1 MPGRIEDYALIGDL
15 QTAALVGKDGSVDW
29 LCLPR
34 FDSPTCFAALL
45 GGDDQG
51 HWKLAPVGA
60 VECTSRSYAG
70 DSLVLET
77 VWETPTGTVK
87 VIDFMPQRDRT
98 PDLIRIVEG
107 VSGTVAMRGEL
118 RLRFDYGRVV
128 PWMRRTDHHRVAV
141 AGPDSVWLRGH
152 PFVHSYG
159 KDFATIT
166 EFTVNAGDRVPI
178 VLSWLPSHRG
188 TPPRQDPEKS
198 LRETLEGWQ
207 EWVRT
212 CAYDGPY
219 RAAVIRSLITLKALT
234 YEPTGGIVAAATAAL
249 PEQIGGERNWDYRF
263 CWLRDS
269 TMTLSA
275 LLAGGY
281 HEEAAAWRAWLL
293 RAIAG
298 DPADLQT
305 MYGVAGER
313 RLPEIIADWLP
324 GYEGSTPVR
333 FGNAAVDQLQLD
345 VYGEVI
351 QTLYMAMQAGIPMER
366 HVWGLMRTLMTF
378 LADNWDKPDEGLWE
392 VRGGRRHFVHSKVMC
407 WVAFDRAVKMAE
419 ATRMP
424 APVDRWRELRDAIHI
439 DVCAQGFDTELGSFT
454 QYYGGKTMDAA
465 TLFIVK
471 TGFLPPDDPRVIG
484 TVEAVQEALDHGG
497 FVRRYS
503 TGTTGDAEVDG
514 LEGEEGAFLACSF
527 WLADAL
533 IAIGRRDEAR
543 VLFERVAR
551 ISNDLGLI
559 SEEWDPRAKRQLGNT
574 PQAFT
579 HVALVNTAFLLDAV
593 PEPHATPEES

>member
-15 QTAALVGKDGSVDW
+15 QTAALVGRDGSIDW

-45 GGDDQG
+45 GDEDHG
-51 HWKLAPVGA
+51 HWRLAPVGA
-60 VECTSRSYAG
+60 TECTSRSYRG

-87 VIDFMPQRDRT
+87 VIDFMPQRDAT
-98 PDLIRIVEG
+98 PDVMRIVEG
-107 VSGTVAMRGEL
+107 LSGSVQMRGEL

-141 AGPDSVWLRGH
+141 AGPDSVWMRGH
-152 PFVHSYG
+152 HSIHSYG
-159 KDFATIT
+159 KDFATIG
-166 EFTVNAGDRVPI
+166 EFTVKAGDRVPI
-178 VLSWLPSHRG
+178 VLSWLPSHRSQ
-188 TPPRQDPEKS
+188 PPRQDAEKS
-198 LRETLEGWQ
+198 LQETLNAWQ
-207 EWVRT
+207 EWTSVSK
-212 CAYDGPY
+212 YQGPY
-219 RAAVIRSLITLKALT
+219 REAVVRSLIVLKALT
-234 YEPTGGIVAAATAAL
+234 FEPTGGIVAAVTASL

-275 LLAGGY
+275 LLHGGY
-281 HEEAAAWRAWLL
+281 MEEAAAWREWLL

-298 DPADLQT
+298 DAADLQT
-305 MYGVAGER
+305 MYGVGGER
-313 RLPEIIADWLP
+313 RLPEFTADWLP
-324 GYEGSTPVR
+324 GYEGSSPVR

-351 QTLYMAMQAGIPMER
+351 DTLHLALVAGVPMER
-366 HVWGLMRTLMTF
+366 HVWGLVKVLMRF
-378 LADNWDKPDEGLWE
+378 LEAHWGDPDEGLWE

-419 ATRMP
+419 ATGLP
-424 APVDRWRELRDAIHI
+424 APLAHWRRTRDAIHA
-439 DVCAQGFDTELGSFT
+439 DVCAKGYDPALGSFT
-454 QYYGGKTMDAA
+454 QSYGGKELDAA
-465 TLFIVK
+465 TLFVVK
-471 TGFLPPDDPRVIG
+471 SGFLPPDDPRVIG
-484 TVEAVQEALDHGG
+484 TVEAVQQQLDHGG

-503 TGTTGDAEVDG
+503 TGSAEDTAVDG

-527 WLADAL
+527 WLVDAL
-533 IAIGRRDEAR
+533 VAIGRKEEGRA
-543 VLFERVAR
+543 LFERVAA

-559 SEEWDPRAKRQLGNT
+559 SEEWDPKAGRQLGNT

-579 HVALVNTAFLLDAV
+579 HVALVNTAFLLDQ
-593 PEPHATPEES
+593 S

>member
-15 QTAALVGKDGSVDW
+15 QTAALVGRDGSIDW

-34 FDSPTCFAALL
+34 FDSPTCFASLL
-45 GGDDQG
+45 GGKEHG
-51 HWKLAPVGA
+51 AWRLAPEGA
-60 VECTSRSYAG
+60 EECTSRSYVG

-77 VWETPTGTVK
+77 VWETDTGTVK

-98 PDLIRIVEG
+98 PDVMRIVVG
-107 VSGTVAMRGEL
+107 VSGCVKMHAEM

-141 AGPDSVWLRGH
+141 AGPDSVWMRGH
-152 PFVHSYG
+152 STIRTFG
-159 KDFATIT
+159 KDFTT
-166 EFTVNAGDRVPI
+166 FGHFEVNAGDRVPI
-178 VLSWLPSHRG
+178 VLSWLPSHHSS
-188 TPPRQDPEKS
+188 PPRQDAEKS
-198 LRETLEGWQ
+198 LQESLRGWQ
-207 EWVRT
+207 EWASVSKYR
-212 CAYDGPY
+212 GPY
-219 RAAVIRSLITLKALT
+219 RDPVMRSLVVLKALT
-234 YEPTGGIVAAATAAL
+234 YEPTGGIVAAATASL
-249 PEQIGGERNWDYRF
+249 PEEIGGERNWDYRF

-275 LLAGGY
+275 LLRSGY
-281 HEEAAAWRAWLL
+281 VEEASAWREWLL

-313 RLPEIIADWLP
+313 RLTEFTADWFP
-324 GYEGSTPVR
+324 GYEGSAPVR

-351 QTLYMAMQAGIPMER
+351 DTLYLALTAGIPMER
-366 HVWGLMRTLMTF
+366 HVWALINSFMRF
-378 LADNWDKPDEGLWE
+378 LENHWSDPDEGLWE

-419 ATRMP
+419 ITGMP
-424 APVDRWRELRDAIHI
+424 APVDRWREVRDAIHL
-439 DVCAQGFDTELGSFT
+439 DVCTKGFDRELGSFT
-454 QYYGGKTMDAA
+454 QYYGGKELDAS
-465 TLFIVK
+465 TLFVVK
-471 TGFLPPDDPRVIG
+471 TGFLPADDPRVVG
-484 TVEAVQEALDHGG
+484 TVDAVQKGLDHDG
-497 FVRRYS
+497 FVLRYS
-503 TGTTGDAEVDG
+503 TGEPDDSQVDG
-514 LEGEEGAFLACSF
+514 LQGTEGAFLACSF

-533 IAIGRRDEAR
+533 IAIGRVEEGRQ
-543 VLFERVAR
+543 LFERVAA

-559 SEEWDPRAKRQLGNT
+559 SEEWDPKAERQLGNT

-579 HVALVNTAFLLDAV
+579 HVALVNTAFALE
-593 PEPHATPEES
+593 EPKKARQEEL

>member
-15 QTAALVGKDGSVDW
+15 QTAALVGRDGSIDW

-34 FDSPTCFAALL
+34 FDSPTCFAGLL
-45 GGDDQG
+45 GDKEHGS
-51 HWKLAPVGA
+51 WRLAPEGA
-60 VECTSRSYAG
+60 TECTSRSYVG

-77 VWETPTGTVK
+77 VWETDTGTVK

-98 PDLIRIVEG
+98 PDVMRIVVG
-107 VSGTVAMRGEL
+107 VSGCVKMHAEM

-141 AGPDSVWLRGH
+141 AGPDSVWMRGH
-152 PFVHSYG
+152 SAIRTFG
-159 KDFATIT
+159 KDFTT
-166 EFTVNAGDRVPI
+166 FGHFEVNPGDRIPI
-178 VLSWLPSHRG
+178 VLSWLPSHHSS
-188 TPPRQDPEKS
+188 PPRQDAEAS
-198 LRETLEGWQ
+198 LQESLLGWQ
-207 EWVRT
+207 EWSAVSKYR
-212 CAYDGPY
+212 GPY
-219 RAAVIRSLITLKALT
+219 RDPVMRSLIVLKALT
-234 YEPTGGIVAAATAAL
+234 YEPTGGIVAAATASL
-249 PEQIGGERNWDYRF
+249 PEEIGGERNWDYRF

-275 LLAGGY
+275 LLRSGY
-281 HEEAAAWRAWLL
+281 VEEASAWREWLL

-313 RLPEIIADWLP
+313 RLTEFTADWFP
-324 GYEGSTPVR
+324 GYEGSAPVR

-351 QTLYMAMQAGIPMER
+351 DTLYLALTAGIPMER
-366 HVWGLMRTLMTF
+366 HVWALINSFMRF
-378 LADNWDKPDEGLWE
+378 LEDHWSDPDEGLWE

-419 ATRMP
+419 ITGMP
-424 APVDRWRELRDAIHI
+424 APLDRWREVRDEIHQ
-439 DVCAQGFDTELGSFT
+439 DVCAKGFDAELGSFT
-454 QYYGGKTMDAA
+454 QYYGGKELDAS
-465 TLFIVK
+465 TLFVVK
-471 TGFLPPDDPRVIG
+471 TGFLPADDPRVVG
-484 TVEAVQEALDHGG
+484 TVDAVQKGLDHDG
-497 FVRRYS
+497 FVLRYS
-503 TGTTGDAEVDG
+503 TGEPEDSQVDG
-514 LEGEEGAFLACSF
+514 LQGTEGAFLACSF

-533 IAIGRRDEAR
+533 IAIGRVEEGRQ
-543 VLFERVAR
+543 LFERVAA

-559 SEEWDPRAKRQLGNT
+559 SEEWDPKAERQLGNT

-579 HVALVNTAFLLDAV
+579 HVALVNTAFALE
-593 PEPHATPEES
+593 EPKKARQEEL

>member
-15 QTAALVGKDGSVDW
+15 QTAALVGRDGSIDW

-34 FDSPTCFAALL
+34 FDSPTCFAGLL
-45 GGDDQG
+45 GGKEHG
-51 HWKLAPVGA
+51 SWRLAPEGA
-60 VECTSRSYAG
+60 GECTSRSYVG

-77 VWETPTGTVK
+77 VWETDTGTVK

-98 PDLIRIVEG
+98 PDVMRIVVG
-107 VSGTVAMRGEL
+107 VSGCVKMHAEM

-141 AGPDSVWLRGH
+141 AGPDSVWMRGH
-152 PFVHSYG
+152 SAIRTFG
-159 KDFATIT
+159 KDFTT
-166 EFTVNAGDRVPI
+166 FGHFEVNPGDRIPI
-178 VLSWLPSHRG
+178 VLSWLPSHRS
-188 TPPRQDPEKS
+188 TPPRQDAEKS
-198 LRETLEGWQ
+198 LQESLRGWQ
-207 EWVRT
+207 EWAAVSKYR
-212 CAYDGPY
+212 GPY
-219 RAAVIRSLITLKALT
+219 RDPVMRSLIVLKALT
-234 YEPTGGIVAAATAAL
+234 YEPTGGIVAAATASL
-249 PEQIGGERNWDYRF
+249 PEEIGGERNWDYRF

-275 LLAGGY
+275 LLRSGY
-281 HEEAAAWRAWLL
+281 VEEASAWREWLL

-313 RLPEIIADWLP
+313 RLTEFTADWFP
-324 GYEGSTPVR
+324 GYEGSAPVR

-351 QTLYMAMQAGIPMER
+351 DTLYLALTAGIPMER
-366 HVWGLMRTLMTF
+366 HVWALINSFMRF
-378 LADNWDKPDEGLWE
+378 LEDHWSDPDEGLWE

-419 ATRMP
+419 ITGMA
-424 APVDRWRELRDAIHI
+424 APLDRWREVRDAIHL
-439 DVCAQGFDTELGSFT
+439 DVCTQGFDEELGSFT
-454 QYYGGKTMDAA
+454 QYYGGKELDAS
-465 TLFIVK
+465 TLFVVK
-471 TGFLPPDDPRVIG
+471 TGFLPADDPRVVG
-484 TVEAVQEALDHGG
+484 TVDAVQKGLDHDG
-497 FVRRYS
+497 FVLRYS
-503 TGTTGDAEVDG
+503 TGAPEDSQVDG
-514 LEGEEGAFLACSF
+514 LQGTEGAFLACSF

-533 IAIGRRDEAR
+533 IAIGRVEEGRQ
-543 VLFERVAR
+543 LFERVAA

-559 SEEWDPRAKRQLGNT
+559 SEEWDPKAERQLGNT

-579 HVALVNTAFLLDAV
+579 HVALVNTAFALE
-593 PEPHATPEES
+593 EPKKARQEEL

>member
-15 QTAALVGKDGSVDW
+15 QTAALVGRDGSIDW

-45 GGDDQG
+45 GDKEHGG
-51 HWKLAPVGA
+51 WRLAPEGA
-60 VECTSRSYAG
+60 EECTSRSYVG

-77 VWETPTGTVK
+77 VWETDTGTVK

-98 PDLIRIVEG
+98 PDVMRIVVG
-107 VSGTVAMRGEL
+107 ISGCVKMQAEM
-118 RLRFDYGRVV
+118 RLRFDYARVV

-141 AGPDSVWLRGH
+141 AGPDSVWMRGH
-152 PFVHSYG
+152 SSIRTFG
-159 KDFATIT
+159 KDFTT
-166 EFTVNAGDRVPI
+166 FGHFEVNAGDRIPI
-178 VLSWLPSHRG
+178 VLSWLPSHHSS
-188 TPPRQDPEKS
+188 PPRQDAEKS
-198 LRETLEGWQ
+198 LQESLRGWQ
-207 EWVRT
+207 EWASVSKYR
-212 CAYDGPY
+212 GPY
-219 RAAVIRSLITLKALT
+219 RDPVMRSLVVLKALT
-234 YEPTGGIVAAATAAL
+234 YEPTGGIVAAATASL
-249 PEQIGGERNWDYRF
+249 PEEIGGERNWDYRF

-275 LLAGGY
+275 LLRSGY
-281 HEEAAAWRAWLL
+281 VEEASAWREWLL

-313 RLPEIIADWLP
+313 RLTEFVADWLP
-324 GYEGSTPVR
+324 GYEGSAPVR

-351 QTLYMAMQAGIPMER
+351 DTLYLALTAGIPMER
-366 HVWGLMRTLMTF
+366 HVWALINAFMRF
-378 LADNWDKPDEGLWE
+378 LEDHWSDPDEGLWE

-419 ATRMP
+419 ITGMA
-424 APVDRWRELRDAIHI
+424 APVDRWREVRDAIHL
-439 DVCAQGFDTELGSFT
+439 DVCTQGFDRELGSFT
-454 QYYGGKTMDAA
+454 QYYGGKELDAS
-465 TLFIVK
+465 TLFVVK
-471 TGFLPPDDPRVIG
+471 TGFLPADDPRVVG
-484 TVEAVQEALDHGG
+484 TVDAVQKGLDHDG
-497 FVRRYS
+497 FVLRYS
-503 TGTTGDAEVDG
+503 TGEPEDAQVDG
-514 LEGEEGAFLACSF
+514 LQGTEGAFLACSF

-533 IAIGRRDEAR
+533 IAIGRVEEGRQ
-543 VLFERVAR
+543 LFERVAA

-559 SEEWDPRAKRQLGNT
+559 SEEWDPKAERQLGNT

-579 HVALVNTAFLLDAV
+579 HVALVNTAFALE
-593 PEPHATPEES
+593 EPKKARQEEL